1 MFCCRCV
8 LTGASSWI
16 YSLVY
21 PYISVTVPPSRPLVI
36 GAMCY
41 VCLTVGLR
49 VLTSAMHATTGMEM
63 DTSGFRARRL
73 QLRVLSRT
81 QSYRHTTAV
90 QPAFSRARRRRA
102 SAPLI
107 CCLCSTG
114 ALLAYFCIFNLGP
127 LPCILCAAM
136 LLLVGSC
143 MDVLL
148 LTCCSLYLCS
158 LSVLSA
164 LLPGSTCASSSLRHG
179 VVDVRRC
186 AYVGFLRFFL

>member
-1 MFCCRCV
+1 
-8 LTGASSWI
+8 
-16 YSLVY
+16 
-21 PYISVTVPPSRPLVI
+21 
-36 GAMCY
+36 MCY

-49 VLTSAMHATTGMEM
+49 VLTSAMDATTGAVWKWTPPVSVHA
-63 DTSGFRARRL
+63 DCSYGYYH
-73 QLRVLSRT
+73 VLSRT
-81 QSYRHTTAV
+81 DTLRLFT
-90 QPAFSRARRRRA
+90 QPSRAPAAAAR
-102 SAPLI
+102 PLI
-107 CCLCSTG
+107 CCLCSTTG

-136 LLLVGSC
+136 LLVGSC

-179 VVDVRRC
+179 VVVRRETLC
-186 AYVGFLRFFL
+186 VRWLSALLPLIPVCVLHSAHISSQLGFFLIVGFTL

>member
-1 MFCCRCV
+1 
-8 LTGASSWI
+8 
-16 YSLVY
+16 
-21 PYISVTVPPSRPLVI
+21 
-36 GAMCY
+36 MCY

-90 QPAFSRARRRRA
+90 HPAFSRARRRRA

-136 LLLVGSC
+136 LLVGSC

-179 VVDVRRC
+179 VVVRRETLC
-186 AYVGFLRFFL
+186 VRWLSALLPLIPVCVLHSVHISSQLGFF